1 MSLLGDFFSDGVKG
15 VVDSVGDAIDKLVTS
30 DEEKLALKNE
40 LAKIQLEAQNK
51 KDELDL
57 KYEEQLTQRQQN
69 DMQSDSWLS
78 KNIRPLTLIF
88 ILVMYSLLSIG
99 SGFEFTVT
107 ESYVQLL
114 GQWGM
119 LIMSF
124 YFGGRT
130 FEKVAS
136 IVKGVSK

>member
-1 MSLLGDFFSDGVKG
+1 MSILTDFFTDGVSK
-15 VVDSVGDAIDKLVTS
+15 VVDSVGNAIDNLVTS

-40 LAKIQLEAQNK
+40 LAKINIEAQNK

-57 KYEEQLTQRQQN
+57 KYEEQLTQRQTN

-130 FEKVAS
+130 LEKLTS
-136 IVKGVSK
+136 IAKGSK